1 MKSIQKVFDKVEKGD
16 VCLRQVFFIKKKFL
30 KSFVVC
36 TSYHVL
42 CEKNIMYTF
51 AEENLDFFVVLK
63 QFQYTLGC
71 KPIEKRFGIR
81 DISRGRRRRLKQKN
95 LI

>member
-1 MKSIQKVFDKVEKGD
+1 MSVWDKF
-16 VCLRQVFFIKKKFL
+16 FFIKKKFL

-42 CEKNIMYTF
+42 CEKNYYTF

-81 DISRGRRRRLKQKN
+81 DISRGRRRRLKQKKSYLTLQWHKN
-95 LI
+95 

>member
-1 MKSIQKVFDKVEKGD
+1 MSVWDKF
-16 VCLRQVFFIKKKFL
+16 FFIKKKFL

-42 CEKNIMYTF
+42 CEKNYYTF
-51 AEENLDFFVVLK
+51 AEENLDFFVVFK

-71 KPIEKRFGIR
+71 MIWNLRHFERKEKEVET
-81 DISRGRRRRLKQKN
+81 KN
-95 LI
+95 LIWPYNGIKIKKVK